1 MDFLKKNMLL
11 VIVLALSLAAAA
23 FLIYEVVTATS
34 DMNSSMAK
42 VEELKKEIQAKN
54 AQDIIP
60 SDDNLKMIAE
70 DKTAVAF
77 KKQELQ
83 KLFGNP
89 YGKAVERMAAALGVS
104 DSELRAHWQN
114 TYRRETEKGNPR
126 ELILSMFF
134 KEFGDAKEAR
144 AISAFKKALKGS
156 PEPLNDANIKGC
168 VMEALGVQRKMQP
181 LLCKKFLRDTIHNLD
196 KQMTTVK
203 KKDNPKFEFGG
214 ENDKT
219 VKYLTFAKYHG
230 DALPRPEEVP
240 FIFKHL
246 KLLED
251 MMGRMKTAGISGL
264 LDISRESMMGKTVNN
279 DYLVLTYTVKVKGS
293 LDSIR
298 AFMNSLMEAYK
309 DNRIYVIRALT
320 LQEED
325 EAGKIFSE
333 TEKAAGPSNEK
344 ASTASR
350 PGLSVPVLDAPK
362 DNEVLIGNSDVVSA
376 ELTIDYIIYTGNDLA
391 SGGK

>member
-1 MDFLKKNMLL
+1 MLL
-11 VIVLALSLAAAA
+11 VIVLTLSLAAAA

-60 SDDNLKMIAE
+60 SDENLEMIAE
-70 DKTAVAF
+70 DRKAVAI

-89 YGKAVERMAAALGVS
+89 YGKAVERMAAVLGVS
-104 DSELRAHWQN
+104 DSELRSHWKN
-114 TYRRETEKGNPR
+114 TYQRETAKGNPR

-134 KEFGDAKEAR
+134 KEFGAEKEAQ
-144 AISAFKKALKGS
+144 AITAFKNALKGS

-196 KQMTTVK
+196 RQMTTLK
-203 KKDNPKFEFGG
+203 KKDDTKFKFGG
-214 ENDKT
+214 EKDKT

-264 LDISRESMMGKTVNN
+264 LDISRESMMGKTADN

-298 AFMNSLMEAYK
+298 AFTNNLMEAYK
-309 DNRIYVIRALT
+309 DNRIYVIRSIT

-325 EAGKIFSE
+325 EAGKIFSD
-333 TEKAAGPSNEK
+333 TGK
-344 ASTASR
+344 ASGTPNGNPSATS
-350 PGLSVPVLDAPK
+350 PSGLSGPPPIPALDDPK
-362 DNEVLIGNSDVVSA
+362 ENEVLIGNSDLVSA